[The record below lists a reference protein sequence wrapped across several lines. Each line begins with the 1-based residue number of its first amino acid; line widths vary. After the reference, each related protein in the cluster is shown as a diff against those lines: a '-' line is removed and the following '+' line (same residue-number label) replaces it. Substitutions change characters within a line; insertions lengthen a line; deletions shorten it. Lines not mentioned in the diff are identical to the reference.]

1 MRLHRSLPRILLMP
15 ALLRGA
21 CPPESLEGRY
31 RKALDQA
38 ASWMVRDGKLHIAMA
53 LDTGVLRFAPA
64 PR

>member
-1 MRLHRSLPRILLMP
+1 MP

-38 ASWMVRDGKLHIAMA
+38 APWMVRDGKLHIAMA